1 MNYILKNNLNIES
14 NYTKTANSILIDS
27 PLSRDARIVFITL
40 SSLASSFNPRIEFLC
55 KQLDMNAK
63 TLNKYLKELVQ
74 KGFLKIIYYKN
85 KLGNFLGKK
94 AYILAPTKEQL
105 AQENSIIVDESS
117 SAETPKF
124 TKRKIDKKQA
134 EKPLK
139 AEVCA
144 ETPKFTMR
152 KIDKKQA
159 EKPLKAEVCAE
170 TPKFTT
176 LINKKNN
183 NKHEKMDLNVSEN
196 FQNQADQKNKHD
208 NFSCFT
214 GSKIKNFSMFK
225 RFSDFVFSILG
236 NLDTRGLE
244 KRDKKAFE
252 RFLNYRNEKTKL
264 TYATKKALLK
274 QVLELKEQ
282 RQDIVK
288 CVDQSIRKGYN
299 EIYALME
306 FKPSRTA
313 QKQEEEPFE
322 YKPNPKYN
330 GYCIW

>member
-1 MNYILKNNLNIES
+1 MNYILKNNLNVEN
-14 NYTKTANSILIDS
+14 NYTKTANSILINS

-85 KLGNFLGKK
+85 KFGKFLGKK

-124 TKRKIDKKQA
+124 TMRKIVKKQA
-134 EKPLK
+134 EKPVK
-139 AEVCA
+139 TEVCT
-144 ETPKFTMR
+144 ETPKFT
-152 KIDKKQA
+152 A
-159 EKPLKAEVCAE
+159 
-170 TPKFTT
+170 

-208 NFSCFT
+208 NFSCFN
-214 GSKIKNFSMFK
+214 GSNSKIKNFSMFK

-244 KRDKKAFE
+244 KRDKQAFE

-264 TYATKKALLK
+264 TYATKKALLE
-274 QVLELKEQ
+274 QALELKEQ
-282 RQDIVK
+282 GQDIVK

-299 EIYALME
+299 EIYALIE
-306 FKPSRTA
+306 FKTSRTA

>member
-14 NYTKTANSILIDS
+14 NYTKTANSILINS

-40 SSLASSFNPRIEFLC
+40 SSLASSFNPRKEFLC

-74 KGFLKIIYYKN
+74 KGFLKIIHYKN
-85 KLGNFLGKK
+85 KLGKFLGKR

-105 AQENSIIVDESS
+105 EQEDFIVVDESNRT
-117 SAETPKF
+117 ETPKF
-124 TKRKIDKKQA
+124 TMRQIVEKQA

-139 AEVCA
+139 SEVC
-144 ETPKFTMR
+144 TG
-152 KIDKKQA
+152 
-159 EKPLKAEVCAE
+159 

-183 NKHEKMDLNVSEN
+183 NKHEKMDENVSEN
-196 FQNQADQKNKHD
+196 LQNQADQKNKHD
-208 NFSCFT
+208 NFSCFR
-214 GSKIKNFSMFK
+214 GSIKNFSMFK

-244 KRDKKAFE
+244 MRDKQAFE
-252 RFLNYRNEKTKL
+252 RFLNYRNEKGKL

-274 QVLELKEQ
+274 QALELKEQ
-282 RQDIVK
+282 GQDIAK
-288 CVDQSIRKGYN
+288 CVEQSIRKGYN
-299 EIYALME
+299 ELYALME
-306 FKPSRTA
+306 FTPRWTP
-313 QKQEEEPFE
+313 QKQEEELFE

>member
-1 MNYILKNNLNIES
+1 MNYILKNNLNVES

-40 SSLASSFNPRIEFLC
+40 SSLASSFNPRKEFLC

-85 KLGNFLGKK
+85 KLGKFLGKR
-94 AYILAPTKEQL
+94 AYILVPTKEQL
-105 AQENSIIVDESS
+105 EQDDSIIIDESN
-117 SAETPKF
+117 
-124 TKRKIDKKQA
+124 R
-134 EKPLK
+134 
-139 AEVCA
+139 A

-152 KIDKKQA
+152 QIDQKQA
-159 EKPLKAEVCAE
+159 EKPLKNEVCTE
-170 TPKFTT
+170 TPIFTT

-183 NKHEKMDLNVSEN
+183 NKHEKMNANEN
-196 FQNQADQKNKHD
+196 LQNQADQNNKHN
-208 NFSCFT
+208 NFSCFN
-214 GSKIKNFSMFK
+214 GSNKIKNFSMFK

-236 NLDTRGLE
+236 NLDTSGLE
-244 KRDKKAFE
+244 KRDKQAFE
-252 RFLNYRNEKTKL
+252 RFLHYRNEKTKL

-274 QVLELKEQ
+274 QALELKEQ
-282 RQDIVK
+282 GQDIAK
-288 CVDQSIRKGYN
+288 CVKQSIRKGYN
-299 EIYALME
+299 ELYAVME
-306 FKPSRTA
+306 FKPSFFTP

>member
-1 MNYILKNNLNIES
+1 MNYILKNNLNVES

-40 SSLASSFNPRIEFLC
+40 SSLASSFNPRKEFLC
-55 KQLDMNAK
+55 KQLDMNTK

-85 KLGNFLGKK
+85 KLGKFLGKR

-105 AQENSIIVDESS
+105 EQDDFIIVGESNC
-117 SAETPKF
+117 AETPIF
-124 TKRKIDKKQA
+124 TMRKIGQKQA

-139 AEVCA
+139 AEVCT
-144 ETPKFTMR
+144 ETPIFTN
-152 KIDKKQA
+152 
-159 EKPLKAEVCAE
+159 
-170 TPKFTT
+170 

-183 NKHEKMDLNVSEN
+183 NKHEKMNLNMSEN

-208 NFSCFT
+208 NFSCSS

-236 NLDTRGLE
+236 NLDTRGLD
-244 KRDKKAFE
+244 KRERKAFE
-252 RFLNYRNEKTKL
+252 RFLNYRNEKVKL
-264 TYATKKALLK
+264 TYSPKKALLE
-274 QVLELKEQ
+274 QALELKEQ
-282 RQDIVK
+282 GQDIVK

-299 EIYALME
+299 ELYAVLE
-306 FKPSRTA
+306 FKPSFPP
-313 QKQEEEPFE
+313 QKQEEEVFE

>member
-1 MNYILKNNLNIES
+1 MNYILKNNLNVES

-40 SSLASSFNPRIEFLC
+40 SSLASSFNPKKEFLC
-55 KQLDMNAK
+55 KQLDMNIK

-85 KLGNFLGKK
+85 KLGKFLGKM

-105 AQENSIIVDESS
+105 EQDDFIVVDESNH
-117 SAETPKF
+117 AGTPKI
-124 TKRKIDKKQA
+124 TMRPNAQKQA

-139 AEVCA
+139 TEV
-144 ETPKFTMR
+144 FTG
-152 KIDKKQA
+152 
-159 EKPLKAEVCAE
+159 

-183 NKHEKMDLNVSEN
+183 NKHEKMDTNVSEN
-196 FQNQADQKNKHD
+196 LQNQADQNNKHD
-208 NFSCFT
+208 NFSCLKDSNKT
-214 GSKIKNFSMFK
+214 NINFSLFK
-225 RFSDFVFSILG
+225 RFNDFVFSILG

-244 KRDKKAFE
+244 KREKLAFE
-252 RFLNYRNEKTKL
+252 RFLHYRNEKTKL

-274 QVLELKEQ
+274 QALELKDQ
-282 RQDIVK
+282 GQDMVK
-288 CVDQSIRKGYN
+288 CVEQSIRKGYN
-299 EIYALME
+299 ELYALME
-306 FKPSRTA
+306 FKPSITA

>member
-1 MNYILKNNLNIES
+1 MNYILKNNLNVES
-14 NYTKTANSILIDS
+14 NYTKTANSILINS

-40 SSLASSFNPRIEFLC
+40 SSLASSFNPRVEFLC

-85 KLGNFLGKK
+85 KLGKFLGKRC
-94 AYILAPTKEQL
+94 YILVPTKEQL
-105 AQENSIIVDESS
+105 EQEDFIIIDESNR
-117 SAETPKF
+117 AETPKI
-124 TKRKIDKKQA
+124 TMRQIVEKQA

-139 AEVCA
+139 AEVCT
-144 ETPKFTMR
+144 ETP
-152 KIDKKQA
+152 I
-159 EKPLKAEVCAE
+159 
-170 TPKFTT
+170 FTT

-183 NKHEKMDLNVSEN
+183 NKHEKMDENVSEN
-196 FQNQADQKNKHD
+196 LQNQADQKNKHD
-208 NFSCFT
+208 NFSCLR
-214 GSKIKNFSMFK
+214 GSIKNFSMFK
-225 RFSDFVFSILG
+225 RFNDFIFSILG
-236 NLDTRGLE
+236 NLDIRGLE

-252 RFLNYRNEKTKL
+252 RFLHYRNEKTRL

-274 QVLELKEQ
+274 QALELKEQ
-282 RQDIVK
+282 GQDVVK

-306 FKPSRTA
+306 FKSSRTA

>member
-1 MNYILKNNLNIES
+1 MNYILKNNLNVET

-40 SSLASSFNPRIEFLC
+40 SSLASSFNPRKEFLC

-85 KLGNFLGKK
+85 KLGKFLGKR

-105 AQENSIIVDESS
+105 EQEDFIIVDESNRT
-117 SAETPKF
+117 ETPKF
-124 TKRKIDKKQA
+124 TMRQIAEKQA

-139 AEVCA
+139 SEVC
-144 ETPKFTMR
+144 T
-152 KIDKKQA
+152 
-159 EKPLKAEVCAE
+159 E

-196 FQNQADQKNKHD
+196 LQNQADQKNKHD
-208 NFSCFT
+208 NFSCFN
-214 GSKIKNFSMFK
+214 GSIKNFSMFK
-225 RFSDFVFSILG
+225 HFSDFIFSILG

-252 RFLNYRNEKTKL
+252 RFLHYRNEKTKL

-274 QVLELKEQ
+274 QALELKEQ
-282 RQDIVK
+282 GQDIVK

-299 EIYALME
+299 EIYALIE
-306 FKPSRTA
+306 FKTSRTA

>member
-1 MNYILKNNLNIES
+1 MNYILKNNLNVES

-40 SSLASSFNPRIEFLC
+40 SSLASSFNPRKEFLC

-85 KLGNFLGKK
+85 KLGKFLGKR

-105 AQENSIIVDESS
+105 EQEDFIIVDESN
-117 SAETPKF
+117 
-124 TKRKIDKKQA
+124 R
-134 EKPLK
+134 
-139 AEVCA
+139 A

-152 KIDKKQA
+152 QIDQKQA
-159 EKPLKAEVCAE
+159 EKPLKTEVCTG
-170 TPKFTT
+170 TPIFTT

-183 NKHEKMDLNVSEN
+183 NKHEKMDENVSEN
-196 FQNQADQKNKHD
+196 LQNQAAQKNKHD
-208 NFSCFT
+208 NLSCLI
-214 GSKIKNFSMFK
+214 GSIKNFSMFK
-225 RFSDFVFSILG
+225 RFNDFIFSILG

-244 KRDKKAFE
+244 RRDKQAFE
-252 RFLNYRNEKTKL
+252 RFLHYRNEKVKL

-274 QVLELKEQ
+274 QALELKEQ
-282 RQDIVK
+282 GQDIAK
-288 CVDQSIRKGYN
+288 CVEQSIRKGYN

-306 FKPSRTA
+306 FKPSFTP

>member
-1 MNYILKNNLNIES
+1 MNYILKNNLNVKS

-85 KLGNFLGKK
+85 KLGKFLGKK

-105 AQENSIIVDESS
+105 EQDNFIIVDESN

-124 TKRKIDKKQA
+124 TMWQKAQKQA

-139 AEVCA
+139 TEVFT
-144 ETPKFTMR
+144 ETP
-152 KIDKKQA
+152 I
-159 EKPLKAEVCAE
+159 
-170 TPKFTT
+170 FTT

-183 NKHEKMDLNVSEN
+183 NKHEKMDLNMSEN

-208 NFSCFT
+208 NFSCFNSSN
-214 GSKIKNFSMFK
+214 SKIKNFSMFK

-244 KRDKKAFE
+244 KRDKEAFE

-274 QVLELKEQ
+274 QALELKEQ
-282 RQDIVK
+282 GQDIAK
-288 CVDQSIRKGYN
+288 CVNQSIRKGYN

>member
-1 MNYILKNNLNIES
+1 MNYILKNNLNVES

-40 SSLASSFNPRIEFLC
+40 SSLASSFNPRKEFLC
-55 KQLDMNAK
+55 KQLDMNIK

-85 KLGNFLGKK
+85 KLGKFLGKR

-105 AQENSIIVDESS
+105 DQDDFIIVGESN
-117 SAETPKF
+117 
-124 TKRKIDKKQA
+124 R
-134 EKPLK
+134 
-139 AEVCA
+139 A

-152 KIDKKQA
+152 PKAQKQA
-159 EKPLKAEVCAE
+159 EKPLKTEICTG

-176 LINKKNN
+176 LNNKKNN
-183 NKHEKMDLNVSEN
+183 NKHEKMHVNVSEN
-196 FQNQADQKNKHD
+196 LQNQADQNNKHN
-208 NFSCFT
+208 NFSCFN

-244 KRDKKAFE
+244 KREKLAFE
-252 RFLNYRNEKTKL
+252 RFLHYRNEKVKL

-274 QVLELKEQ
+274 QALELKDQ
-282 RQDIVK
+282 GQDIVK
-288 CVDQSIRKGYN
+288 SVEQSIRKGYN
-299 EIYALME
+299 ELYALME
-306 FKPSRTA
+306 FKPSWTP
-313 QKQEEEPFE
+313 QKQEEDPFE

>member
-1 MNYILKNNLNIES
+1 MES
-14 NYTKTANSILIDS
+14 NYTKTANSILINS

-40 SSLASSFNPRIEFLC
+40 SSLASSFNPRKEFLC
-55 KQLDMNAK
+55 KQLDMSAK

-85 KLGNFLGKK
+85 KLGKFLGKM

-105 AQENSIIVDESS
+105 EQENFIIIDESNRT
-117 SAETPKF
+117 ETPKF
-124 TKRKIDKKQA
+124 TMREIVKKQA
-134 EKPLK
+134 EKPLE
-139 AEVCA
+139 AEVCT
-144 ETPKFTMR
+144 ETPKFTS
-152 KIDKKQA
+152 
-159 EKPLKAEVCAE
+159 
-170 TPKFTT
+170 

-196 FQNQADQKNKHD
+196 FQNQADQKNKHN
-208 NFSCFT
+208 NFSCFN

-236 NLDTRGLE
+236 NLDTTGLE
-244 KRDKKAFE
+244 KHDKKAFE

-264 TYATKKALLK
+264 TYFTKKALLE

-282 RQDIVK
+282 GQDIVK
-288 CVDQSIRKGYN
+288 CVDQSIRRGYC

-306 FKPSRTA
+306 LKSSRTA

>member
-1 MNYILKNNLNIES
+1 MNYILKNNLNVES

-40 SSLASSFNPRIEFLC
+40 SSLASSFNPRKEFLC
-55 KQLDMNAK
+55 RQLDMNVK

-74 KGFLKIIYYKN
+74 KGFLKIVYYKN
-85 KLGNFLGKK
+85 NLGKFLGKK

-105 AQENSIIVDESS
+105 EQGDYIIVDKSS

-124 TKRKIDKKQA
+124 TMRQKAQKQA

-139 AEVCA
+139 AEVC
-144 ETPKFTMR
+144 T
-152 KIDKKQA
+152 
-159 EKPLKAEVCAE
+159 E

-196 FQNQADQKNKHD
+196 FQNQADQKNKHENFQNQADQKNKHD
-208 NFSCFT
+208 NFSCFN
-214 GSKIKNFSMFK
+214 GSNSKIKNFSMFK

-244 KRDKKAFE
+244 KHDKKAFE
-252 RFLNYRNEKTKL
+252 RFLNYRNEKTRL
-264 TYATKKALLK
+264 TYATKKALL
-274 QVLELKEQ
+274 QQALELKEQ
-282 RQDIVK
+282 GQDIVK

-313 QKQEEEPFE
+313 QKQEEESLE
-322 YKPNPKYN
+322 YKSNPKYN
-330 GYCIW
+330 GYYIW

>member
-1 MNYILKNNLNIES
+1 M
-14 NYTKTANSILIDS
+14 
-27 PLSRDARIVFITL
+27 
-40 SSLASSFNPRIEFLC
+40 
-55 KQLDMNAK
+55 
-63 TLNKYLKELVQ
+63 KELVQ

-85 KLGNFLGKK
+85 KLGKFLGKR

-105 AQENSIIVDESS
+105 EQDDFIVVDESN
-117 SAETPKF
+117 
-124 TKRKIDKKQA
+124 R
-134 EKPLK
+134 
-139 AEVCA
+139 A

-152 KIDKKQA
+152 QKAKKQA
-159 EKPLKAEVCAE
+159 DKPLENEVCTE
-170 TPKFTT
+170 TPIFTT

-208 NFSCFT
+208 NFSCFN

-252 RFLNYRNEKTKL
+252 RFLHYRNEKTKL

-274 QVLELKEQ
+274 QALELKEQ
-282 RQDIVK
+282 GQDIVK
-288 CVDQSIRKGYN
+288 CVDQSIRKGYS

>member
-1 MNYILKNNLNIES
+1 MNYILKNNLNVES

-40 SSLASSFNPRIEFLC
+40 SSLASSFNPKVQFLC

-85 KLGNFLGKK
+85 KLGKFLGKR

-105 AQENSIIVDESS
+105 EQEDFIIVDESNRT
-117 SAETPKF
+117 ETPKF
-124 TKRKIDKKQA
+124 TMHQIDKKQA

-139 AEVCA
+139 TEVC
-144 ETPKFTMR
+144 T
-152 KIDKKQA
+152 
-159 EKPLKAEVCAE
+159 E

-196 FQNQADQKNKHD
+196 LQNQADQKNNHN
-208 NFSCFT
+208 NFSCFNS
-214 GSKIKNFSMFK
+214 SKIKNFSMFK
-225 RFSDFVFSILG
+225 RFNDFIFSILG

-244 KRDKKAFE
+244 KRDKEAFE
-252 RFLNYRNEKTKL
+252 RFLNYRNEKAKL

-274 QVLELKEQ
+274 QALELKEQ
-282 RQDIVK
+282 GQDIIK

-306 FKPSRTA
+306 FKTSRTA
-313 QKQEEEPFE
+313 QNQEEEPFE

>member
-1 MNYILKNNLNIES
+1 MNYILKNNLNVES

-40 SSLASSFNPRIEFLC
+40 SSLASSFNPRKEFLC

-85 KLGNFLGKK
+85 KLGKFLGKR

-105 AQENSIIVDESS
+105 EQDDFIIVDQSNS
-117 SAETPKF
+117 
-124 TKRKIDKKQA
+124 
-134 EKPLK
+134 
-139 AEVCA
+139 A

-152 KIDKKQA
+152 QKAQKQA
-159 EKPLKAEVCAE
+159 EKPLKNEVCTE
-170 TPKFTT
+170 TPIFTT

-196 FQNQADQKNKHD
+196 LQNQADQKNKHD
-208 NFSCFT
+208 NFSCFN
-214 GSKIKNFSMFK
+214 GSNSKIKNFSMFK

-236 NLDTRGLE
+236 NLDTSGLE

-274 QVLELKEQ
+274 QALELKEQ
-282 RQDIVK
+282 GQDIVK
-288 CVDQSIRKGYN
+288 CVEQSIRKGYN
-299 EIYALME
+299 EIYAVME
-306 FKPSRTA
+306 FKPIFTP

>member
-40 SSLASSFNPRIEFLC
+40 SSLASSFNPRKEFLC
-55 KQLDMNAK
+55 KQLDMNIK

-74 KGFLKIIYYKN
+74 KGFLKIIYCKN
-85 KLGNFLGKK
+85 KLGKFLGKK

-105 AQENSIIVDESS
+105 EQENCIIVDESS

-124 TKRKIDKKQA
+124 TMREIDKKQA
-134 EKPLK
+134 DKPLK
-139 AEVCA
+139 AEVC
-144 ETPKFTMR
+144 T
-152 KIDKKQA
+152 
-159 EKPLKAEVCAE
+159 EKPI
-170 TPKFTT
+170 FTS
-176 LINKKNN
+176 LINKNNN
-183 NKHEKMDLNVSEN
+183 NKHEKMDLNVSKN

-252 RFLNYRNEKTKL
+252 RFLNYRNEKTRL
-264 TYATKKALLK
+264 TYATKKALL
-274 QVLELKEQ
+274 QQALELKEQ
-282 RQDIVK
+282 GQDVVK

-306 FKPSRTA
+306 FKPTA

>member
-1 MNYILKNNLNIES
+1 MNYILKNNLNVES

-40 SSLASSFNPRIEFLC
+40 SSLASSFNPRKEFLC

-74 KGFLKIIYYKN
+74 KGFLKIVYYKN
-85 KLGNFLGKK
+85 KLGKFLGKR

-105 AQENSIIVDESS
+105 EQEDFIIVDESNR
-117 SAETPKF
+117 AGTPKF
-124 TKRKIDKKQA
+124 TMWQNQGKQA

-139 AEVCA
+139 SEVFT
-144 ETPKFTMR
+144 ETP
-152 KIDKKQA
+152 I
-159 EKPLKAEVCAE
+159 
-170 TPKFTT
+170 FTT

-183 NKHEKMDLNVSEN
+183 NKHEKMDLNMSEN
-196 FQNQADQKNKHD
+196 LQNQADQKNKHD

-214 GSKIKNFSMFK
+214 SSNKIKNFSMFK

-244 KRDKKAFE
+244 KRDKQAFE
-252 RFLNYRNEKTKL
+252 RFLHYRNEKVRL

-274 QVLELKEQ
+274 QALELKEQ
-282 RQDIVK
+282 GQDIVK
-288 CVDQSIRKGYN
+288 SVEQSIRKGYN
-299 EIYALME
+299 ELYAVME
-306 FKPSRTA
+306 FKPSFMLP

>member
-1 MNYILKNNLNIES
+1 MNYILKNNLNVES

-40 SSLASSFNPRIEFLC
+40 SSLASSFNPRKEFLC

-85 KLGNFLGKK
+85 KLGKFLGKR

-105 AQENSIIVDESS
+105 EQEDFIIVDESNR
-117 SAETPKF
+117 T
-124 TKRKIDKKQA
+124 
-134 EKPLK
+134 
-139 AEVCA
+139 

-152 KIDKKQA
+152 QIVEKQD
-159 EKPLKAEVCAE
+159 EKPLKSEVCTE

-183 NKHEKMDLNVSEN
+183 NKHEKMDENVSEN
-196 FQNQADQKNKHD
+196 LQNQADQKNKHD
-208 NFSCFT
+208 NFSCLR
-214 GSKIKNFSMFK
+214 GSIKNFSMFK
-225 RFSDFVFSILG
+225 HFSDFIFSILG

-244 KRDKKAFE
+244 RRDKQAFE
-252 RFLNYRNEKTKL
+252 RFLNYRNEKEKL

-274 QVLELKEQ
+274 QALELKEQ
-282 RQDIVK
+282 GQDIVK
-288 CVDQSIRKGYN
+288 SVEQSIRKGYN
-299 EIYALME
+299 ELYAVFE
-306 FKPSRTA
+306 FKARWTP
-313 QKQEEEPFE
+313 QKQEEEPLE

>member
-1 MNYILKNNLNIES
+1 MNYILKNNLNVET

-40 SSLASSFNPRIEFLC
+40 SSLASSFNPRVEFLC

-85 KLGNFLGKK
+85 KLGKFLGKK

-105 AQENSIIVDESS
+105 EQENCIIVDESS

-124 TKRKIDKKQA
+124 TMREIDKKQA

-139 AEVCA
+139 AEVC
-144 ETPKFTMR
+144 T
-152 KIDKKQA
+152 
-159 EKPLKAEVCAE
+159 EKPI
-170 TPKFTT
+170 FTS

-183 NKHEKMDLNVSEN
+183 NKHEKMDLNASKN

-208 NFSCFT
+208 NFSCSN

-252 RFLNYRNEKTKL
+252 RFLNYRNEKTRL
-264 TYATKKALLK
+264 TYATKKALLE
-274 QVLELKEQ
+274 QCEALKAQ
-282 RQDIVK
+282 GCDLVACIN
-288 CVDQSIRKGYN
+288 QSIRRNYN
-299 EIYALME
+299 EIYEVMHFE
-306 FKPSRTA
+306 KPSYKSEA
-313 QKQEEEPFE
+313 QQKNDEVMDHFDG

>member
-1 MNYILKNNLNIES
+1 MNYILKNNLNVES

-40 SSLASSFNPRIEFLC
+40 SSLASSFNPRKEFLC
-55 KQLDMNAK
+55 QQLDMNAK

-85 KLGNFLGKK
+85 KLGKFLGKR

-105 AQENSIIVDESS
+105 EQDDSIIIDESN
-117 SAETPKF
+117 
-124 TKRKIDKKQA
+124 R
-134 EKPLK
+134 
-139 AEVCA
+139 A

-152 KIDKKQA
+152 QKAQKQA
-159 EKPLKAEVCAE
+159 EKPLKTEVCTE
-170 TPKFTT
+170 TPIFTT

-183 NKHEKMDLNVSEN
+183 NKHEKMDENVSEN
-196 FQNQADQKNKHD
+196 FQDQTDQNNKHKGFKM
-208 NFSCFT
+208 NFSA
-214 GSKIKNFSMFK
+214 FK
-225 RFSDFVFSILG
+225 RFNDFIFSILG

-244 KRDKKAFE
+244 KRDKQAFE
-252 RFLNYRNEKTKL
+252 RFLHYRNEKTKL

-274 QVLELKEQ
+274 QALELKEQ
-282 RQDIVK
+282 GQDIVK
-288 CVDQSIRKGYN
+288 SVEQSIRKGYN
-299 EIYALME
+299 ELYAVLE
-306 FKPSRTA
+306 FKPSYPP
-313 QKQEEEPFE
+313 QKQEEEAFE

>member
-1 MNYILKNNLNIES
+1 MNYILKNNLNVES

-40 SSLASSFNPRIEFLC
+40 SSLASSFNPRKEFLC

-85 KLGNFLGKK
+85 KLGKFLGKR

-105 AQENSIIVDESS
+105 EQDEFIIVDESS

-124 TKRKIDKKQA
+124 TMRQMDKKQA

-139 AEVCA
+139 AEVCT
-144 ETPKFTMR
+144 ETP
-152 KIDKKQA
+152 I
-159 EKPLKAEVCAE
+159 
-170 TPKFTT
+170 FTT

-183 NKHEKMDLNVSEN
+183 NKHEKMDSNESEN
-196 FQNQADQKNKHD
+196 LQNQADQKNKHD

-214 GSKIKNFSMFK
+214 GHNSKIKNLSMFK

-252 RFLNYRNEKTKL
+252 RFLHYRNEKTKL

-274 QVLELKEQ
+274 QALELKEQ
-282 RQDIVK
+282 GQDIVK

-299 EIYALME
+299 ELYAVME
-306 FKPSRTA
+306 FKPSFTP
-313 QKQEEEPFE
+313 QKQEEESFE

>member
-1 MNYILKNNLNIES
+1 MNYILKNNLNVES

-40 SSLASSFNPRIEFLC
+40 SSLASSFNPRVEFLC
-55 KQLDMNAK
+55 KQLDMNVK
-63 TLNKYLKELVQ
+63 TLNKYLKELIQ

-85 KLGNFLGKK
+85 KLGKFLGKR

-105 AQENSIIVDESS
+105 EQDDSIIIDESNR
-117 SAETPKF
+117 AETPKF
-124 TKRKIDKKQA
+124 TMWQKAKKQA

-139 AEVCA
+139 TEVCT
-144 ETPKFTMR
+144 ETPKFT
-152 KIDKKQA
+152 I
-159 EKPLKAEVCAE
+159 LN
-170 TPKFTT
+170 
-176 LINKKNN
+176 NKKNN

-208 NFSCFT
+208 NFSCFNSSN
-214 GSKIKNFSMFK
+214 SKIKNFSMFK
-225 RFSDFVFSILG
+225 RFSDFVFSVLG

-252 RFLNYRNEKTKL
+252 RFLYYRNEKTKL

-274 QVLELKEQ
+274 QALELKEQ
-282 RQDIVK
+282 GQDIVK
-288 CVDQSIRKGYN
+288 CVDQSIRKGYS

-306 FKPSRTA
+306 FKPNRTE

>member
-1 MNYILKNNLNIES
+1 MNYILKNNLNVES
-14 NYTKTANSILIDS
+14 NYTKTSNDILINS

-40 SSLASSFNPRIEFLC
+40 SSLASSFNPRVEFLC

-85 KLGNFLGKK
+85 KLGKFLGKK

-105 AQENSIIVDESS
+105 EQEDFIVVEDESNR
-117 SAETPKF
+117 T
-124 TKRKIDKKQA
+124 
-134 EKPLK
+134 
-139 AEVCA
+139 

-152 KIDKKQA
+152 QIAEKQA
-159 EKPLKAEVCAE
+159 KKPLKTEVCTE
-170 TPKFTT
+170 TPIFTT

-196 FQNQADQKNKHD
+196 LQNQADQKNKHD
-208 NFSCFT
+208 NFPCLTSST
-214 GSKIKNFSMFK
+214 NKIKNLSMFK

-252 RFLNYRNEKTKL
+252 RFLHYRNEKVRL
-264 TYATKKALLK
+264 TYATKKALL
-274 QVLELKEQ
+274 QQALELKEQ
-282 RQDIVK
+282 GQDIVK

-313 QKQEEEPFE
+313 QKQEEEPSFE

>member
-1 MNYILKNNLNIES
+1 MNYILKNNLNMES

-40 SSLASSFNPRIEFLC
+40 SSLASSFNPRKEFLC

-85 KLGNFLGKK
+85 KLGKFLGER
-94 AYILAPTKEQL
+94 AYILVPTKEQL
-105 AQENSIIVDESS
+105 EQEDFIIVNESN
-117 SAETPKF
+117 
-124 TKRKIDKKQA
+124 R
-134 EKPLK
+134 
-139 AEVCA
+139 A

-152 KIDKKQA
+152 QIDQKQP
-159 EKPLKAEVCAE
+159 EKPLKTEVF
-170 TPKFTT
+170 TGKPIFTT
-176 LINKKNN
+176 LNNKKNN
-183 NKHEKMDLNVSEN
+183 NKHEKMDANVSEN
-196 FQNQADQKNKHD
+196 FQNQADQKNNHN
-208 NFSCFT
+208 NFSRFT
-214 GSKIKNFSMFK
+214 GSNKIKNFSMFK

-244 KRDKKAFE
+244 KRDKQAFE
-252 RFLNYRNEKTKL
+252 RFLHYRNEKTKL

-274 QVLELKEQ
+274 QALELKDQ
-282 RQDIVK
+282 GQDIVK
-288 CVDQSIRKGYN
+288 CVEQSIRKGYK
-299 EIYALME
+299 ELYAVME
-306 FKPSRTA
+306 FKPSFTP
-313 QKQEEEPFE
+313 QKQEEELFE

>member
-1 MNYILKNNLNIES
+1 MNYILKNNLNVES

-40 SSLASSFNPRIEFLC
+40 SSLASSFNPRKEFLC

-85 KLGNFLGKK
+85 KLGKFLGKR

-105 AQENSIIVDESS
+105 EQEDFIIVDESNRT
-117 SAETPKF
+117 ETPKF
-124 TKRKIDKKQA
+124 TMRQIDKKQA

-139 AEVCA
+139 SEVCT
-144 ETPKFTMR
+144 ETP
-152 KIDKKQA
+152 I
-159 EKPLKAEVCAE
+159 
-170 TPKFTT
+170 FTT

-196 FQNQADQKNKHD
+196 LQNQADQKNKHD

-225 RFSDFVFSILG
+225 RFNDFVFSLLG

-274 QVLELKEQ
+274 QALELKEQ
-282 RQDIVK
+282 GQDIAK

-299 EIYALME
+299 EIYAVME
-306 FKPSRTA
+306 FKSRFI
-313 QKQEEEPFE
+313 QEKQEEEAFE